1 MRNAL
6 FFDIDGTLLSDVTGK
21 IPDSALDALK
31 KTIELGNLTFINTGR
46 CYCSVPMELKR
57 APFSGYLCGCGT
69 YIMLGDEVMFSR
81 IIPHKRGREI
91 IRVLQENH
99 AEPILEA
106 TDDCYFSKRITR
118 FEGIEHTRR
127 YFAPMG
133 LGIETYIEQDR
144 FDYDKFVFY
153 YDQKTNLAAIK
164 ANLGKDM
171 DLIDRQN
178 GFFEV
183 VPKGFSK
190 ASGIAYIL
198 EHMNIPMENAYVFG
212 DSSNDLPMFQ
222 YVKHAVAMGVHSNV
236 LEPYAEFV
244 TKTVEEDGIAFAMKH
259 YGLGVDF
266 VCIHT
271 EYSIMKR
278 TKWASYIIPTI
289 SAGLKKH
296 GSTGCGTAGFRTV
309 KWKNRASSFRCLE
322 LKQLIVRWSILMIL
336 WISK

>member
-171 DLIDRQN
+171 DLIDRL
-178 GFFEV
+178 GGVYEV
-183 VPKGFSK
+183 VPKGYSK
-190 ASGIAYIL
+190 GTAIDFIL
-198 EHMNIPMENAYVFG
+198 KHFGLELDDAYVFG
-212 DSSNDLPMFQ
+212 DSSNDLAMFTYGKHTVALGHHDPVLDPYTE
-222 YVKHAVAMGVHSNV
+222 YV
-236 LEPYAEFV
+236 
-244 TKTVEEDGIAFAMKH
+244 TDTVENDGLMKAMAH
-259 YGLGVDF
+259 YGL
-266 VCIHT
+266 I
-271 EYSIMKR
+271 
-278 TKWASYIIPTI
+278 
-289 SAGLKKH
+289 
-296 GSTGCGTAGFRTV
+296 
-309 KWKNRASSFRCLE
+309 
-322 LKQLIVRWSILMIL
+322 
-336 WISK
+336 

>member
-1 MRNAL
+1 
-6 FFDIDGTLLSDVTGK
+6 
-21 IPDSALDALK
+21 
-31 KTIELGNLTFINTGR
+31 
-46 CYCSVPMELKR
+46 MELKR

-178 GFFEV
+178 GFFRSCSKRLF
-183 VPKGFSK
+183 KGQRHRLY
-190 ASGIAYIL
+190 SGTH
-198 EHMNIPMENAYVFG
+198 EHSNGKRLCVRG
-212 DSSNDLPMFQ
+212 QQQRSSN
-222 YVKHAVAMGVHSNV
+222 VSVC
-236 LEPYAEFV
+236 
-244 TKTVEEDGIAFAMKH
+244 KTCRCHG
-259 YGLGVDF
+259 
-266 VCIHT
+266 
-271 EYSIMKR
+271 R
-278 TKWASYIIPTI
+278 T
-289 SAGLKKH
+289 
-296 GSTGCGTAGFRTV
+296 
-309 KWKNRASSFRCLE
+309 
-322 LKQLIVRWSILMIL
+322 Q
-336 WISK
+336 

>member
-171 DLIDRQN
+171 DLIDRL
-178 GFFEV
+178 GGIYEV
-183 VPKGFSK
+183 VPKGYSK
-190 ASGIAYIL
+190 GTAIDFIL
-198 EHMNIPMENAYVFG
+198 KHFGLGLDDAYVFG
-212 DSSNDLPMFQ
+212 DSSNDLAMFTYGKHTVALGHHDPVLDPYTE
-222 YVKHAVAMGVHSNV
+222 YV
-236 LEPYAEFV
+236 
-244 TKTVEEDGIAFAMKH
+244 TDTVENDGLMKAMAH
-259 YGLGVDF
+259 YGL
-266 VCIHT
+266 I
-271 EYSIMKR
+271 
-278 TKWASYIIPTI
+278 
-289 SAGLKKH
+289 
-296 GSTGCGTAGFRTV
+296 
-309 KWKNRASSFRCLE
+309 
-322 LKQLIVRWSILMIL
+322 
-336 WISK
+336 

>member
-31 KTIELGNLTFINTGR
+31 KTMELGNLTFINTGR

-127 YFAPMG
+127 YFTPMG

-164 ANLGKDM
+164 ENLGKDM
-171 DLIDRQN
+171 DLIDRL
-178 GFFEV
+178 GGVYEV
-183 VPKGFSK
+183 VPKGYSK
-190 ASGIAYIL
+190 GTAIDFIL
-198 EHMNIPMENAYVFG
+198 KHFGLELDDAYVFG
-212 DSSNDLPMFQ
+212 DSSNDLAMFTYGKHTVALGHHDPVLDPYTE
-222 YVKHAVAMGVHSNV
+222 YV
-236 LEPYAEFV
+236 
-244 TKTVEEDGIAFAMKH
+244 TDTVENDGLMKAMAH
-259 YGLGVDF
+259 YGL
-266 VCIHT
+266 I
-271 EYSIMKR
+271 
-278 TKWASYIIPTI
+278 
-289 SAGLKKH
+289 
-296 GSTGCGTAGFRTV
+296 
-309 KWKNRASSFRCLE
+309 
-322 LKQLIVRWSILMIL
+322 
-336 WISK
+336 

>member
-133 LGIETYIEQDR
+133 LGIETYIGQRHRLYSGTHEHS
-144 FDYDKFVFY
+144 
-153 YDQKTNLAAIK
+153 N
-164 ANLGKDM
+164 GKR
-171 DLIDRQN
+171 LCVRGQQQR
-178 GFFEV
+178 
-183 VPKGFSK
+183 
-190 ASGIAYIL
+190 
-198 EHMNIPMENAYVFG
+198 
-212 DSSNDLPMFQ
+212 SSN
-222 YVKHAVAMGVHSNV
+222 VSVC
-236 LEPYAEFV
+236 
-244 TKTVEEDGIAFAMKH
+244 KTCRCHG
-259 YGLGVDF
+259 
-266 VCIHT
+266 
-271 EYSIMKR
+271 R
-278 TKWASYIIPTI
+278 T
-289 SAGLKKH
+289 
-296 GSTGCGTAGFRTV
+296 
-309 KWKNRASSFRCLE
+309 
-322 LKQLIVRWSILMIL
+322 Q
-336 WISK
+336 